1 MNDLLPPWIA
11 LDLFWEQVAIEGIS
25 ALDENRG
32 NDAAHLWHTAELL
45 CASFDAHDPRRAATM
60 TNQGAALEQ
69 QGRTEEAETRYREA
83 LVLWDGVSGW
93 IERMTVELQAKSA
106 HFHRRLEVRHG
117 PELKK
122 LRRHIQGRL
131 NQGGAA
137 ATWTNLARLLTAR
150 GKIAEAEEISAPAVE
165 ARGSGIGHRDSGLA
179 KACDARAA
187 CLEALDRNGEAVEL
201 REKAAAIRE
210 DPSSPGPV
218 RLAKEGGGKMTD
230 ERRLMAAAYFAVTL

>member
-131 NQGGAA
+131 NQGVPRGAGPE
-137 ATWTNLARLLTAR
+137 RR
-150 GKIAEAEEISAPAVE
+150 G
-165 ARGSGIGHRDSGLA
+165 G
-179 KACDARAA
+179 RAA
-187 CLEALDRNGEAVEL
+187 R
-201 REKAAAIRE
+201 
-210 DPSSPGPV
+210 
-218 RLAKEGGGKMTD
+218 EGGGDPRRPLLARTGAPGQGRRRQD
-230 ERRLMAAAYFAVTL
+230 DRRAPPDGRRLFRRHTVIS